1 MRYNFVNGKR
11 IELIEEKKGYHVLV
25 TCIHNGVLLQ
35 EYFTDYGDA
44 KWKFDAYGDYVW

>member
-1 MRYNFVNGKR
+1 MEHNYVNGKR
-11 IELIEEKKGYHVLV
+11 IELIEVPEGYHVIV
-25 TCIHNGVLLQ
+25 TCTHKVVLIQ